1 MKFNIQYKI
10 ATVFLLA
17 GLTPAFAQK
26 KDENIGTEVVN
37 VVKPYTPTVSDAF
50 KIKETPSLDDDDN
63 TKKEPIKYNIFSFPV
78 ASTFTPSKG
87 RAAGVDKSKEERL
100 FKNYFTSGF
109 GNYMTAF
116 AELYVTEEVG
126 DNDYVAG
133 MVKHLSSNGGIKKA
147 ILDDK
152 FLTSSIDL
160 TYGSKQEN
168 FSWSADIGY
177 QIQKYFWYGFP
188 ADYGQDVLTEDQVFG
203 EIRSLDDVQTYNNL
217 SAGGKLT
224 FNESAFNQIS
234 LKYNRFWD
242 AYDSAENRFL
252 IKPSFEF
259 DIADETI
266 KTEIIADYLGGEFKK
281 DYFDTAPIQYGFT
294 NIGIHPSF
302 AMQRN
307 DWSFNIGASAF
318 YSVDSENNKNKFYVY
333 PNANASLKVVGDLM
347 VFYLG
352 AEGTLQQNS
361 YRDFTNENPFV
372 SPTLGITPTDR
383 QLDAFAGLKGKLSN
397 YISYNVRGSMISER
411 NKGMFVNNPRRE
423 EVLGQQMYQYGNSFG
438 IVYDNVRTLNFF
450 GELKADFTKDI
461 SVGINGT
468 FNKYD
473 AKNSDEVWN
482 LPEIKFGANIDVN
495 ITPKWYAGVN
505 MFFVGERKDLV
516 VRESVLLGA
525 DDVITPIGFTSTIK
539 TLDSYFDANA
549 HIGFKYSDRLT
560 GWLRFNNIA
569 NQAYEKWLNTPVQSF
584 QAMIGASYKFDF

>member
-17 GLTPAFAQK
+17 GLAPAFAQK

-168 FSWSADIGY
+168 FSWNADIGY

-188 ADYGQDVLTEDQVFG
+188 PDFGQDVLDPELIATET
-203 EIRSLDDVQTYNNL
+203 RRLDDVQTYNNV
-217 SAGGKLT
+217 SVGGKLD
-224 FNESAFNQIS
+224 FNDSAFKGIS

-266 KTEIIADYLGGEFKK
+266 KTELIADHVGGEFKK
-281 DYFDTAPIQYGFT
+281 EYLGLAPIKYGFT

-302 AMQRN
+302 AMQRD

-372 SPTLGITPTDR
+372 SPTLAIGPTDR
-383 QLDAFAGLKGKLSN
+383 QFDAFAGLKGKLSN
-397 YISYNVRGSMISER
+397 YISYNVRGSMIAER
-411 NKGMFVNNPRRE
+411 NKAMFLNNYRIDSFF
-423 EVLGQQMYQYGNSFG
+423 GQEMYEYGNSFG
-438 IVYDNVRTLNFF
+438 IVYDNVRTLSFF

-473 AKNSDEVWN
+473 AKDFDEVWN

-505 MFFVGERKDLV
+505 LFFVGERKDMV
-516 VRESVLLGA
+516 QQSVIMEQPA
-525 DDVITPIGFTSTIK
+525 SIITPINDFTVKS
-539 TLDSYFDANA
+539 LDSYFDANA
-549 HIGFKYSDRLT
+549 HVGFKYSERLT
-560 GWLRFNNIA
+560 AWLRLNNIA
-569 NQAYEKWLNTPVQSF
+569 NQAYEKWLNYPVQSF

>member
-1 MKFNIQYKI
+1 MKFKIEYKI

-50 KIKETPSLDDDDN
+50 KVKETPSLDDEDN

-168 FSWSADIGY
+168 FSWSADVGY

-188 ADYGQDVLTEDQVFG
+188 PDYGNGTLSQEQILDET
-203 EIRSLDDVQTYNNL
+203 RRLDDVQTYNNV
-217 SAGGKLT
+217 SVGGKLNFT
-224 FNESAFNQIS
+224 DSPFTGIS

-252 IKPSFEF
+252 IKPTFEF

-266 KTEIIADYLGGEFKK
+266 KTEIIADHVGGEFKK
-281 DYFDTAPIQYGFT
+281 DYLGLTPIKYGFT

-302 AMQRN
+302 AMQRD

-318 YSVDSENNKNKFYVY
+318 YSVDSENSKNKFYVY

-372 SPTLGITPTDR
+372 SPTLGVGPTDR
-383 QLDAFAGLKGKLSN
+383 QFDAFVGLKGKLSN
-397 YISYNVRGSMISER
+397 YISYNVRGSMIAER
-411 NKGMFVNNPRRE
+411 NKAMFLNNYRTNNFGLE
-423 EVLGQQMYQYGNSFG
+423 MYEYGNSFG

-461 SVGINGT
+461 SVGINGA

-473 AKNSDEVWN
+473 ASDFDEVWN
-482 LPEIKFGANIDVN
+482 LPEIKFGANVDVN
-495 ITPKWYAGVN
+495 ITSKWYAGMN
-505 MFFVGERKDLV
+505 LFFVGERKDMVQQTLLMIDPV
-516 VRESVLLGA
+516 NEIPVIESTVR
-525 DDVITPIGFTSTIK
+525 
-539 TLDSYFDANA
+539 TLDSYFDINA
-549 HIGFKYSDRLT
+549 HVGFKYSERLT
-560 GWLRFNNIA
+560 AWLRLNNIA
-569 NQAYEKWLNTPVQSF
+569 NQAYEKWLNYPVQSF